1 MELQRFKFCI
11 WIVLM
16 NSFMPANVLVFSGV
30 NEGKETCF
38 LEGKRKQYLP
48 LYPKMATVMVSKA
61 HKMYNSMIESFSAQL
76 FLHLVHCV
84 PSWIP
89 VRKGKS

>member
-1 MELQRFKFCI
+1 
-11 WIVLM
+11 M
-16 NSFMPANVLVFSGV
+16 NYFMPANVLVFSGV

-61 HKMYNSMIESFSAQL
+61 HKLKPGSGCSAQTL
-76 FLHLVHCV
+76 DPL
-84 PSWIP
+84 PP
-89 VRKGKS
+89 